1 MVRMRK
7 TRSGDNRDSVRRAPS
22 WQPSSICVSQCIVA
36 LTIMILSINVY
47 NLKNKNETTIL
58 HKPKNDILN
67 AKPTFNSASRTDN
80 PTENSL
86 GIAKT
91 ESSENT
97 CEIVTPVFA
106 NRTSTALASYPG
118 SGNTMTRVLIEALT
132 GVWTGSTHGNP
143 LMLGKQSRSVGNPA
157 DDRLTENVVV
167 VKTHQPGKVG
177 YLRWKGA
184 TRVILIVRN
193 PLDAIPSSCNAK
205 WEIGSATV
213 MHTEQM
219 PEKYWIVTR
228 DRRFE
233 FELKMWRTMIDF
245 WTKRFDDPDNSM
257 IVIYEDL
264 INVETGPAI
273 AAEMMTFL
281 GHGIIPLES
290 VPCIWQKVVRGSAEK
305 VHRTRRYKP
314 SFLRKQLDQ
323 IIGNLTEI
331 SQNYKH
337 EPTIERAT
345 SLYLDIAKER
355 LN

>member
-1 MVRMRK
+1 MMQDRIYIPI
-7 TRSGDNRDSVRRAPS
+7 SGMQSQSDT
-22 WQPSSICVSQCIVA
+22 QSSSPHTLHLQQ
-36 LTIMILSINVY
+36 
-47 NLKNKNETTIL
+47 LKNISMKTSMMRNVAIITSCFLVI
-58 HKPKNDILN
+58 
-67 AKPTFNSASRTDN
+67 AMYN
-80 PTENSL
+80 PTENELS
-86 GIAKT
+86 IARTELLDSVSTPKT
-91 ESSENT
+91 MRGEANSN
-97 CEIVTPVFA
+97 CEIVTPIFA
-106 NRTSTALASYPG
+106 KRTPTALASYPG

-143 LMLGKQSRSVGNPA
+143 KMVGKHFRSVGNPA

-167 VKTHQPGKVG
+167 VKTHQPGRKT
-177 YLRWKGA
+177 LRWKNA
-184 TRVILIVRN
+184 TRVILIIRD
-193 PLDAIPSSCNAK
+193 PLDAIPSACNAK
-205 WEIGSATV
+205 WEIHTATT
-213 MHTEQM
+213 MHTNQV
-219 PEKYWIVTR
+219 PEDKWIFWR
-228 DRRFE
+228 NSNFGDQLR
-233 FELKMWRTMIDF
+233 MWRTMIDF